1 MQITER
7 SGFSAATSREKRGE
21 DTELG
26 ALPNI
31 QCCPCHQP
39 AKENPTE
46 HPQGFF
52 FSALYFYTIDHRH
65 LQDGVND
72 AV

>member
-1 MQITER
+1 MQIAER
-7 SGFSAATSREKRGE
+7 SGFSAATSREKWGE

-39 AKENPTE
+39 AKENPIE

-52 FSALYFYTIDHRH
+52 FSPFFQLYTFTPSIIVIYRM
-65 LQDGVND
+65 G
-72 AV
+72 